1 MSTTVLVMILLP
13 LVVGVGILV
22 GLLLLTRIMPGDP
35 SMAKA
40 KKGAAVAAAKA
51 PAVSARGPEYEA
63 LTAKRKA
70 GFRTGMMVLG
80 VLAVL
85 TVLEFFAAS
94 LGSTILMILFMLAKG
109 AAILYYFMHV
119 TSVWR
124 TEEAH

>member
-13 LVVGVGILV
+13 LVVGIGTLA

-35 SMAKA
+35 ATA
-40 KKGAAVAAAKA
+40 KKGAAVAPAKA
-51 PAVSARGPEYEA
+51 PAVPARGPAYEA

-70 GFRTGMMVLG
+70 GFRTGVMVLV